1 MVEHARGTLGR
12 TAFQL
17 GVLERA
23 LELTAE
29 YARER
34 EQFDRP
40 IGSFQAVA
48 QRLADGYIDVK
59 GLRLTLTQAAWR
71 LAENLPA
78 DVDVA
83 TAAFWAADAGPPRRA
98 HHGARAR
105 RRRESTWTTRCT
117 GTSWPPSRPSSR
129 SAGPPGSC
137 CASAAS
143 WPTPPLDRERP
154 SGSCW
159 SRWPRSTIAASTA
172 GTNSSAGATTSGRA
186 RPGRHAARAARPGQ
200 AAAYRCAAGQ
210 YAVLLDRPGGR
221 RPDRV
226 GAGRPEPDAP
236 RRGTGCATSRA
247 PTASWCLPTAP
258 TRSRTVSTTSTWNP
272 RRGPRNW
279 RRIAV
284 HPVRSP
290 ISVPMTCSC

>member
-1 MVEHARGTLGR
+1 MAEHRGTLGR

-71 LAENLPA
+71 LSEDLPA

-83 TAAFWAADAGPPRRA
+83 HRRVLGRRRRAPGRA

-105 RRRESTWTTRCT
+105 RRGR
-117 GTSWPPSRPSSR
+117 RPR
-129 SAGPPGSC
+129 PPG
-137 CASAAS
+137 APVLPGRQADRVRGRRGHRAAAAH
-143 WPTPPLDRERP
+143 RP
-154 SGSCW
+154 RAGRHPRLVVGS
-159 SRWPRSTIAASTA
+159 RH
-172 GTNSSAGATTSGRA
+172 GAA
-186 RPGRHAARAARPGQ
+186 RPAGRGRRPRHPLRRRIRQLARPHPGGRGPGRRPARAARPGQ

-210 YAVLLDRPGGR
+210 YAVLLDRAGGR
-221 RPDRV
+221 RPDRA

-236 RRGTGCATSRA
+236 RRGAGCATSPA
-247 PTASWCLPTAP
+247 PTASWCSPTAS
-258 TRSRTVSTTSTWNP
+258 TRSRTVSTTSTWN
-272 RRGPRNW
+272 RRAWAEELASHRGAPVPFADLSGPT
-279 RRIAV
+279 
-284 HPVRSP
+284 
-290 ISVPMTCSC
+290 TCSC